1 VSGKLDDDDRRYL
14 RMAVELSR
22 SYRDDPRSWPFGAI
36 LVGEGQILG
45 RGFNQ
50 VVELRD
56 PSAHAEIMALRAA
69 GRARGQHVFEDSVL
83 YSSSEPCPMCLAA
96 CYWASIPRIVFAAT
110 THDLAEYDFQDLA
123 IYDELGLPAERRSMR
138 EDADGEEL
146 RQDALMAVR
155 DWAAGEVDDDA
166 TAADWGTE

>member
-1 VSGKLDDDDRRYL
+1 MSGKLDDDDRRYL

-22 SYRDDPRSWPFGAI
+22 SYRDDPRRGPFGAI
-36 LVGEGQILG
+36 VVGQGKVLG

-69 GRARGQHVFEDSVL
+69 GGALGRHVLEDCVL

-96 CYWASIPRIVFAAT
+96 CYWASPGSCSRRRAAT
-110 THDLAEYDFQDLA
+110 SRDTTSRILPSTPNSAFRPGAGRCAKTPTGKNSGKTPFWPFKNGLSIADL
-123 IYDELGLPAERRSMR
+123 R
-138 EDADGEEL
+138 
-146 RQDALMAVR
+146 
-155 DWAAGEVDDDA
+155 
-166 TAADWGTE
+166 

>member
-1 VSGKLDDDDRRYL
+1 MSGELDDDDRRYL

-22 SYRDDPRSWPFGAI
+22 SYGDDPRRWPFGAI
-36 LVGEGQILG
+36 VVGQGKVVG

-69 GRARGQHVFEDSVL
+69 GGALGRHALEECVL

-96 CYWASIPRIVFAAT
+96 CYWASVPRVVFAAPSR
-110 THDLAEYDFQDLA
+110 DLAGYDFQDLVF
-123 IYDELGLPAERRSMR
+123 YTELGLPAGRRSMR
-138 EDADGEEL
+138 EDADREEV
-146 RQDALMAVR
+146 RREALLAVQ
-155 DWAAGEVDDDA
+155 DWAQRR
-166 TAADWGTE
+166 

>member
-1 VSGKLDDDDRRYL
+1 MSGKLDDDDRRYL

-22 SYRDDPRSWPFGAI
+22 SYRDDARRWPFGAV
-36 LVGEGQILG
+36 LVSQGEILG
-45 RGFNQ
+45 QGFNQ

-56 PSAHAEIMALRAA
+56 PSAHAEIMALRTA
-69 GRARGQHVFEDSVL
+69 GRALGRHVFEDSVL

-110 THDLAEYDFQDLA
+110 SRDLVEYDFQDLA
-123 IYDELGLPAERRSMR
+123 IYTELGLPAGRRSMR
-138 EDADGEEL
+138 EDADEEGL

-155 DWAAGEVDDDA
+155 DWAQRR
-166 TAADWGTE
+166 